1 MADRSNTADNVV
13 VTGTY
18 ENDNLSNTGTMVTIQ
33 GLGGNDTISNSDAN
47 NVTISGDDGNDY
59 IYDNPSRSYYD
70 PLLNVSITGG
80 AGNDYIES
88 RARNSTIDSGDGHDT
103 VSTAGNEVYVSGGT
117 GNDSINTSGTDVTV
131 YGGDGTDEI
140 ICHGSNSFVDSGSD
154 NDVIYSDDINR
165 SYYGDARYI
174 NVTLNG
180 GAGNDYIYAFRNNYG
195 SINGGAGDDVIRVRG
210 GDNVSINGGAGNDSV
225 NLENTDYSN
234 PSAVIAFSGEG
245 LDTITGFGTN
255 DTLKIAGSYAT
266 QVSDNDV
273 IVSSGAG
280 SIRLIEAANLTS
292 LNIVTVP
299 AGSFG
304 DTTSTIPAT
313 MPSAGTNQVLSNYT
327 GEPVT
332 VSGFTGA
339 TFSGNNFVVNSSA
352 GTLTIQNVTDKIV
365 DLRNASGG
373 EFLKAYQASSAGV
386 IDGRGISAYE
396 IIEGSAAGTDV
407 ILAGDGGSQLWGG
420 SGSASDAIAGGNG
433 SDIFI
438 GGRYQGSDNFYNVS
452 SADAINL
459 TDATLSDIVGTLEV
473 NGNTIAIGFNTGAI
487 ITAQSTDNLSAAIN
501 LADGT
506 SWRFNHVTKSWQ
518 GA

>member
-1 MADRSNTADNVV
+1 
-13 VTGTY
+13 
-18 ENDNLSNTGTMVTIQ
+18 
-33 GLGGNDTISNSDAN
+33 
-47 NVTISGDDGNDY
+47 VTISGDDGNDY

-195 SINGGAGDDVIRVRG
+195 SLNGGAGDDVIRVRG

-280 SIRLIEAANLTS
+280 SIRLIEASNLTT
-292 LNIVTVP
+292 LNIQTVP

-304 DTTSTIPAT
+304 DTTSTT
-313 MPSAGTNQVLSNYT
+313 TTTTPSTGTSQVISNYT

-332 VSGFTGA
+332 VSGFMGA
-339 TFSGNNFVVNSSA
+339 TFSGNNFVVNSLT
-352 GTLTIQNVTDKIV
+352 GTLTIENVADKII
-365 DLRNASGG
+365 DLRDGAGN
-373 EFLKAYQASSAGV
+373 EFVKAYKASAAGIV
-386 IDGRGISAYE
+386 DGRGISAYE
-396 IIEGSAAGTDV
+396 IIEGSSAGMDV
-407 ILAGDGGSQLWGG
+407 IFAGDGGSQLWGG
-420 SGSASDAIAGGNG
+420 SGTSADAIAGGNG

-438 GGRYQGSDNFYNVS
+438 GGRYQGADVFYNAS
-452 SADAINL
+452 SADFVNL
-459 TDATLSDIVGTLEV
+459 TDATLSDIVAAVEV
-473 NGNTIAIGFNTGAI
+473 NGNIAIGFNTGNI
-487 ITAQSTDNLSAAIN
+487 VTIQSTELLSAAVN
-501 LADGT
+501 LADGS
-506 SWRFNHVTKSWQ
+506 SWRFNHVTKGWQ
-518 GA
+518 SA